1 MRITKTEA
9 LSLYCVRWE
18 IWGTRWYF
26 FSTQKNFEIFS
37 KNFRA
42 SFWFVEIKLHIWAIL
57 TTESYTVVYFR
68 SELIIW
74 NCKIFVKNQFFRRST
89 SSDKY
94 FSKKNIFDLSCI
106 FNSFL
111 GRKVPINEFLFI
123 PGEHWFLFL
132 LTLMICVDRL
142 INTEWLGC
150 PRLFPGAKLYTPR
163 KNYSSQ
169 KF

>member
-1 MRITKTEA
+1 MLKISFLGVQHLQT
-9 LSLYCVRWE
+9 
-18 IWGTRWYF
+18 
-26 FSTQKNFEIFS
+26 NIF
-37 KNFRA
+37 
-42 SFWFVEIKLHIWAIL
+42 
-57 TTESYTVVYFR
+57 
-68 SELIIW
+68 
-74 NCKIFVKNQFFRRST
+74 Q
-89 SSDKY
+89 
-94 FSKKNIFDLSCI
+94 KKNIFDLSCI

-169 KF
+169 KFKFMKSSVFWEFWARLFIGFCKKCSKYVFICSTVNLDQYCWKN